1 MTLEVKNASFSYGDS
16 LILKNLSFGLEEGEI
31 MTVLGPNGAGKTTL
45 LKCVMDFLHWSCG
58 ETLIGDRPLKSYSE
72 RELWGFVSY
81 VPQARQSIFSY
92 RVLDMVV
99 MGLEGEYNFFHIP
112 SRQQLERARETLKKL
127 GVEKLAE
134 RYCRELSGGEL
145 QMVMIARALV
155 SKPRLLILDEPESNL
170 DMRNQLH
177 ILASIKRASKEMQ
190 VACLINT
197 HFPNHAL
204 NISDWT
210 LLLGDGQRSLFG
222 PAKEVITEKRIEE
235 FFRVHVKLVSFEA
248 DGQDCRAIFPYK
260 LV

>member
-1 MTLEVKNASFSYGDS
+1 MTMEVKNGSFSYGDS
-16 LILKNLSFGLEEGEI
+16 VILKNLTFGLKEGEI

-45 LKCVMDFLHWSCG
+45 LKCVMNFLHWSCG
-58 ETLIGDRPLKSYSE
+58 ETMIGDRPLKSYTE
-72 RELWGFVSY
+72 HELWRFISY

-99 MGLEGEYNFFHIP
+99 MGLDGEYNFFHIP
-112 SRQQLERARETLKKL
+112 GRQQFKRARETLEKL

-134 RYCRELSGGEL
+134 RHLRELSGGEL

-155 SKPRLLILDEPESNL
+155 SKPKLLILDEPESNL

-177 ILASIKRASKEMQ
+177 ILNTMKRASKEMH

-204 NISDWT
+204 SISDWT
-210 LLLGDGQRSLFG
+210 LLLGYGPKSLFG
-222 PAKEVITEKRIEE
+222 PAKEVITENRIEE
-235 FFRVHVKLVSFEA
+235 FFHVRVKLVSFEA
-248 DGQDCRAIFPYK
+248 DGQDCRAIFPYQ